1 MTNATNRPVE
11 PDDLFADAPA
21 SAERSEPPADRT
33 PDVEADDSDS
43 HLPHDGIEAAPRD
56 DVEDPDGAG
65 PGSAEGDPAGDDAEA
80 EPADDTEADPAGAE
94 TADAPI
100 DWEARA
106 EDDGRT
112 PAQLLE
118 ALMTAE
124 VERDDFLDQLR
135 RKQAEFDNFRKR
147 MARDAQRQRQVGKEA
162 VAQAMLDVLDDF
174 DRTVAALEADD
185 ASRKGI
191 ELVRDKLVLALKG
204 QGLERMEAAGAP
216 FDPTLHEAVQQVPGE
231 DGEPTVSEVLRHGW
245 TMHDRVLRPAMVV
258 VAQ

>member
-21 SAERSEPPADRT
+21 EAERSGPPVDPEPSVG
-33 PDVEADDSDS
+33 PDGPD
-43 HLPHDGIEAAPRD
+43 HHDGIEAPAH
-56 DVEDPDGAG
+56 DVTDSDADT
-65 PGSAEGDPAGDDAEA
+65 DPA
-80 EPADDTEADPAGAE
+80 EADTDADP
-94 TADAPI
+94 ADAPI

-106 EDDGRT
+106 AEDDRT
-112 PAQLLE
+112 RAQLLE

-147 MARDAQRQRQVGKEA
+147 MARDAQRQRQAGKEA

-185 ASRKGI
+185 TSRKGI

-204 QGLERMEAAGAP
+204 QGLERMDAAGAP
-216 FDPTLHEAVQQVPGE
+216 FDPNLHEAVQQVPGE

>member
-21 SAERSEPPADRT
+21 SAERPEASADPEPRVE
-33 PDVEADDSDS
+33 PDVSDGPD
-43 HLPHDGIEAAPRD
+43 HHDGIEAPAHD
-56 DVEDPDGAG
+56 DVADTDTGPAEADTGA
-65 PGSAEGDPAGDDAEA
+65 DPA
-80 EPADDTEADPAGAE
+80 EADP
-94 TADAPI
+94 ADAPI

-106 EDDGRT
+106 TDDGRT
-112 PAQLLE
+112 RAQLLE

-147 MARDAQRQRQVGKEA
+147 MAKDAQRQRQAGKEA

-216 FDPTLHEAVQQVPGE
+216 FDPNLHEAVQQVPSE
-231 DGEPTVSEVLRHGW
+231 DGGGEPTVSEVLRHGW
-245 TMHDRVLRPAMVV
+245 TMHERVLRPAMVV